1 MKENELTS
9 HDEQEALALRLQERA
24 LLTPASSPARDRLV
38 LADATLLAALA
49 GTRLLTPN
57 ERTALA
63 ASPLT
68 LRRFR
73 QLSLQGRAAGWS
85 ASANS
90 ALEVSA
96 NAALSENANAALEVS
111 ANAKSNDHANSN
123 SLGGNT
129 STSSTTKAASAIA
142 TGNSTAPVAANDA
155 NWCGST
161 GMLRAASTAAD
172 ALASLVTDD
181 NCWTLHFV
189 AQDGGWQVILALSA
203 QAPFAA
209 RLLGEQPLL
218 RVIDGSGAT
227 VLQGRLDADG
237 ECECAWPFATAPAPH
252 FQLHGANFTVQPAP
266 PVAL

>member
-9 HDEQEALALRLQERA
+9 HDDQEALALRLQERA
-24 LLTPASSPARDRLV
+24 LLTPASSSARDRLV

-73 QLSLQGRAAGWS
+73 QLSLQSR
-85 ASANS
+85 
-90 ALEVSA
+90 V
-96 NAALSENANAALEVS
+96 
-111 ANAKSNDHANSN
+111 KDRP
-123 SLGGNT
+123 
-129 STSSTTKAASAIA
+129 ASAIA

-155 NWCGST
+155 NWSGST

-189 AQDGGWQVILALSA
+189 AHDGGWQVILALSA

-227 VLQGRLDADG
+227 VLHGRLDADG

-266 PVAL
+266 PAAL

>member
-9 HDEQEALALRLQERA
+9 HDEQQALALRLQERA
-24 LLTPASSPARDRLV
+24 LLTQAGSPARDRLV
-38 LADATLLAALA
+38 LADATLLAAMA
-49 GTRLLTPN
+49 GTRLLTPD

-73 QLSLQGRAAGWS
+73 QLSLQSRAAGRP
-85 ASANS
+85 A
-90 ALEVSA
+90 
-96 NAALSENANAALEVS
+96 
-111 ANAKSNDHANSN
+111 
-123 SLGGNT
+123 
-129 STSSTTKAASAIA
+129 STTA

-155 NWCGST
+155 NWSGST
-161 GMLRAASTAAD
+161 GMLRAASTAGD

-189 AQDGGWQVILALSA
+189 ARDGGWQVILALSA

-227 VLQGRLDADG
+227 VLHGRLDADG

-266 PVAL
+266 PAAL